1 MSYDPAWDMPQPNWV
16 QQGSF
21 ETGAIP
27 PAVAPD
33 AGTPV
38 CIGPVAEEWL
48 PYVQGALD
56 QLKNPSSWIVASD
69 AAMYTVLQ
77 RVDELRSI
85 IGMATGCCDIAIR
98 LTPGCALQ
106 YSIDGG
112 ATWTDVTGGAA
123 NFAGCVQQGIIGL
136 PPLLPP
142 GSGVNQRACNIA
154 SYLASDVIHVAIT
167 QAINAYNNNLS
178 LLALAGNIAALT
190 FAFDLPWT
198 AAGIYAV
205 YDLYAFFTAGNIA
218 ALRAS
223 EADSTLWSAVTC
235 AIYNAIHTDGA
246 VTPGNCAAVIA
257 NICGIVY
264 VHPVAITAI
273 CAYVTQLGC
282 NGLMSAQ
289 VAGVLTQQDCS
300 ACPGT
305 WCYEWD
311 FRDGLPHGWSVPAGG
326 YGGVLQS
333 DGWHGTVVNQGTPNE
348 YEGVDI
354 QFSLSTH
361 YITDFA
367 FFVECGA
374 HQGGKPRQF

>member
-1 MSYDPAWDMPQPNWV
+1 L
-16 QQGSF
+16 
-21 ETGAIP
+21 T
-27 PAVAPD
+27 
-33 AGTPV
+33 AGCV
-38 CIGPVAEEWL
+38 
-48 PYVQGALD
+48 
-56 QLKNPSSWIVASD
+56 
-69 AAMYTVLQ
+69 
-77 RVDELRSI
+77 
-85 IGMATGCCDIAIR
+85 
-98 LTPGCALQ
+98 LQ

-112 ATWTDVTGGAA
+112 ATWTDVAGWAA
-123 NFAGCVQQGIIGL
+123 NFAACVQSAIIPL

-142 GSGVNQRACNIA
+142 GSPTPERACNIA
-154 SYLASDVIHVAIT
+154 GYLANDVIHVALT

-198 AAGIYAV
+198 AAAIYAV
-205 YDLYAFFTAGNIA
+205 YDLYQYFTAGNIA
-218 ALRAS
+218 ALTAS

-354 QFSLSTH
+354 QFSLPTH

-374 HQGGKPRQF
+374 HQGGKPRQFYAYLAGAQVFTAPANNLDITPPPGAAVGVPGVNHVINKVLLAYRSVYPGGTPTTIIHACKMQGTGPNPFGSDNCNF